1 MGERIDYDAD
11 GTAMVGYR
19 ARPERPN
26 GAVLLVV
33 PAFMGLRSFE
43 KAQCDRF
50 AAMGYE
56 AMGVDY
62 YGEGWTTEDGAAASK
77 AMAELNGDR
86 GVLLRRCA
94 GALEIARGWGGK
106 VGAMGFC
113 FGGKAVL
120 DMARAGHL
128 DAAVSMHG
136 IYDRPP
142 FATGTM
148 PPVLLCHGWN
158 DPLAKPADFEAMAAE
173 LEAHSP
179 DWHALCFGQTGHAF
193 TDPARGGDAGM
204 GFVDRSASR
213 TWAAVETFL
222 AEKLG

>member
-1 MGERIDYDAD
+1 MGERFDYDAD
-11 GTAMVGYR
+11 GRTMRGYR
-19 ARPERPN
+19 ARPQTPN

-33 PAFMGLRSFE
+33 PAFMGLRDFE
-43 KAQCDRF
+43 MAQCDRF

-62 YGEGWTTEDGAAASK
+62 YGAGWTTEDGDEAGK
-77 AMAELNGDR
+77 AMAALDGDR
-86 GVLLRRCA
+86 EALLRRSL
-94 GALEIARGWGGK
+94 GALEVARGWGGK

-113 FGGKAVL
+113 FGGKVVL
-120 DMARAGHL
+120 DLARAGHL

-136 IYDRPP
+136 IYDKPP
-142 FATGTM
+142 FETLAM

-158 DPLAKPADFEAMAAE
+158 DPLAKPSDFEGMAAE

-193 TDPARGGDAGM
+193 TDPARSGGDGM
-204 GFVDRSASR
+204 GYVDASAKR

-222 AEKLG
+222 AGQIG